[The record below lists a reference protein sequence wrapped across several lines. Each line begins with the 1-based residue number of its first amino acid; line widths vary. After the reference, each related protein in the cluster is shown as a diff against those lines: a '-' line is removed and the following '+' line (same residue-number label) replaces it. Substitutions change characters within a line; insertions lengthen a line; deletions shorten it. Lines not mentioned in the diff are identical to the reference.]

1 LQSMTGAETRSSTVR
16 SGRVLSTL
24 NLKTWVFLPAGAT
37 AAWSFRWGR
46 ACPLA

>member
-1 LQSMTGAETRSSTVR
+1 MTGAETRSSTVR
-16 SGRVLSTL
+16 SGRVSSTL
-24 NLKTWVFLPAGAT
+24 SIKTWVFPPTGAT